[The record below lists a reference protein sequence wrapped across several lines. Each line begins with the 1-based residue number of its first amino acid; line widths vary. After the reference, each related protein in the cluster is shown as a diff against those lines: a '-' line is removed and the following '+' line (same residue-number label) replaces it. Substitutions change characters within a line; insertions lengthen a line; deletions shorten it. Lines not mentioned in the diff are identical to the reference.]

1 MMEYTVVKN
10 ATKDEAGL
18 SVTSSEG
25 GRTKIVI
32 ESPSGKATAVVL
44 ETQETALLARAI
56 NDAVAPDSDKGSLR
70 TVKAACGHCLAEVE
84 LRILISAPFK
94 ITLATEKCPSCGK
107 RLVSIMPRG
116 AGKLKAI

>member
-1 MMEYTVVKN
+1 
-10 ATKDEAGL
+10 
-18 SVTSSEG
+18 
-25 GRTKIVI
+25 
-32 ESPSGKATAVVL
+32 
-44 ETQETALLARAI
+44 
-56 NDAVAPDSDKGSLR
+56 
-70 TVKAACGHCLAEVE
+70 VE